1 MSSSQHGFL
10 FDVNF
15 SFGEEGLFSTFSED
29 GGALPPPPTV
39 NFMITEGGD
48 FMQTESGG
56 NLMILE

>member
-1 MSSSQHGFL
+1 MPSSQHDFF

-15 SFGEEGLFSTFSED
+15 SFGDEGIFTNVEQE
-29 GGALPPPPTV
+29 GGSPTPPIV
-39 NFMITEGGD
+39 DFMITEGGD